1 MVSWSE
7 YHRLVTHSVQRFGY
21 FSLHHITPSERD
33 RFYPH
38 AVAHALLKKYR
49 GNIPNEIR
57 RLTDPHIIYL
67 TDTIDL
73 TLKEKVLMKK
83 YTIRELKG
91 ICSRNYVVD
100 VKKKNYKKSW
110 VRAFTRC
117 KKWSFNV
124 FAVQSNLPEDV
135 LRKIKSF
142 LP

>member
-1 MVSWSE
+1 MASWVK
-7 YHRLVTHSVQRFGY
+7 YHHLVTHSVQRFGH

-33 RFYPH
+33 RFYPY
-38 AVAHALLKKYR
+38 AVAHVLWKKYR

-57 RLTDPHIIYL
+57 KLTDPTIIYL

-73 TLKEKVLMKK
+73 TFKEKVLMKK
-83 YTIRELKG
+83 YSIRELKG

-110 VRAFTRC
+110 VRAITRS

-135 LRKIKSF
+135 LRKIKSY
-142 LP
+142 LL